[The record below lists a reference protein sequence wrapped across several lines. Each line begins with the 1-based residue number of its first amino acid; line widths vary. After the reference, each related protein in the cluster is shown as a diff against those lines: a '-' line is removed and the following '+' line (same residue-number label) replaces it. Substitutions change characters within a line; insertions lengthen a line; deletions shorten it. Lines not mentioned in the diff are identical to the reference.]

1 MAEQVNLTDSVI
13 RAATVAALKAA
24 DTLAGDRVF
33 ASRMDPPQYC
43 TGDGTPIDGVFPHL
57 RVYVLEADDQSRS
70 MSGNAFKTTS
80 KVAIEAHVVI
90 PASVELT
97 EDALDDACD
106 PLKEQIR
113 EALFCSEWS
122 DQFENVSAMKSMI
135 RLRTAE
141 SRIAILLV
149 AISGTHHT
157 VFYRKPTP
165 TTPLASIHA
174 IHDPNG
180 TDGAE
185 PRVTTIVR
193 LDT

>member
-1 MAEQVNLTDSVI
+1 MAQSNLTDGEI
-13 RAATVAALKAA
+13 RESAKAALIAA
-24 DTLAGDRVF
+24 STLAGARVY

-43 TGDGTPIDGVFPHL
+43 DGAGVPVEGVFPHI
-57 RVYVLEADDQSRS
+57 RVYVLETDDESRT
-70 MSGNAFKTTS
+70 MSGNAFKTST

-106 PLKEQIR
+106 PLKQQIR
-113 EALFCSEWS
+113 EALFCSDWP
-122 DQFENVSAMKSMI
+122 DQFENTSAMKSMI

-149 AISGTHHT
+149 ALQCTHHT

-165 TTPLASIHA
+165 TTHLTSIHA
-174 IHDPNG
+174 THHVGDLPHNP
-180 TDGAE
+180 A
-185 PRVTTIVR
+185 VATIVT
-193 LDT
+193 LPT